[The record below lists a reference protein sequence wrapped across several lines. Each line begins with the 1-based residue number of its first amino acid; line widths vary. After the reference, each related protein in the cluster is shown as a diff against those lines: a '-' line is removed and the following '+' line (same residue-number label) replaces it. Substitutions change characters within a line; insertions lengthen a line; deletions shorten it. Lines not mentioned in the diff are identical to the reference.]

1 MVARVICA
9 WLRAEAAGAA
19 AAFCGHDDYD
29 YLLTFDDG
37 ESNQRRIAVGRA
49 RAHAT
54 DRELELV
61 VWLARARRR
70 ESVTD
75 VCTDRFYNL
84 FPIMF
89 IQHSGQL

>member
-29 YLLTFDDG
+29 DLLDDG
-37 ESNQRRIAVGRA
+37 ESNQQRIAVGRA

-54 DRELELV
+54 DRELELM
-61 VWLARARRR
+61 VWLARAR
-70 ESVTD
+70 
-75 VCTDRFYNL
+75 
-84 FPIMF
+84 
-89 IQHSGQL
+89 